1 MTALG
6 PVTWPRR
13 DDDHIAACARRLIRA
28 AHAVQLQSSPSGTL
42 ELTAVFDTTLAF
54 HVWQPIWQTTV
65 IHTGSAT
72 DTFDIRAMWTAA
84 ADFLADEPSWTVL
97 RLNSQT
103 TLSRYV
109 ALDPAEMVPDSL
121 LITDRDMASPDW
133 FAVST
138 PARTMLLMVATVMR
152 MLWTIRAV
160 PLIDTCTE
168 LAATDLMGKIH
179 QISRRQTSTQAATK
193 QLPSAQ
199 LKALRTSLLLLK
211 PACLLTSTQTQ
222 VSSLPLWSAAAL
234 TCVQAYKHA
243 RDNSAGQRASEVAEV
258 LSLTVHLVQLTVS
271 ALKRLIA
278 VNRCALRLVLNT

>member
-1 MTALG
+1 M
-6 PVTWPRR
+6 
-13 DDDHIAACARRLIRA
+13 
-28 AHAVQLQSSPSGTL
+28 QLQSSPSGTL

-72 DTFDIRAMWTAA
+72 DTA
-84 ADFLADEPSWTVL
+84 ADLLADEPSWTVL

-121 LITDRDMASPDW
+121 VVTDGDMASPDW

-138 PARTMLLMVATVMR
+138 PARTMLLMMATVMR

-160 PLIDTCTE
+160 PSMDTCTE

-179 QISRRQTSTQAATK
+179 QISRRQTSTQAATM
-193 QLPSAQ
+193 QLPGAQ